1 MPMYRSRLSDVSSTS
16 CGAAHTTRFKYC
28 PGVLFRTDPYN
39 ENANSRPFD
48 VSNNGKRFVFAKR
61 SGETR
66 PTCNVV
72 TNWLQ
77 EVVAR
82 VNAQQKPAR

>member
-1 MPMYRSRLSDVSSTS
+1 MVAVPVDTHGGFAT
-16 CGAAHTTRFKYC
+16 GA
-28 PGVLFRTDPYN
+28 PVDLFRTDPYN
-39 ENANSRPFD
+39 ENANSPPFD
-48 VSNNGKRFVFAKR
+48 VSNTGKRFVFAKR

-66 PTCNVV
+66 PTFNVV

>member
-1 MPMYRSRLSDVSSTS
+1 
-16 CGAAHTTRFKYC
+16 
-28 PGVLFRTDPYN
+28 
-39 ENANSRPFD
+39 